1 MSGIFNIIKY
11 YCVAKSA
18 VGHEADRKIFGG
30 KEAGLKAEKNE
41 NLKQKKN
48 FILLLLRKLLK
59 LLFNR
64 IFYVVF
70 AMLIQLGWIFVMVL
84 KIAAFSRYVDIF
96 IGIVGVLIVLWIV
109 NKEINPSYKL
119 A

>member
-1 MSGIFNIIKY
+1 M
-11 YCVAKSA
+11 
-18 VGHEADRKIFGG
+18 
-30 KEAGLKAEKNE
+30 KAEKNG

-64 IFYVVF
+64 IFYVAF
-70 AMLIQLGWIFVMVL
+70 AILIQLGWIFIMVL

-96 IGIVGVLIVLWIV
+96 IEIVGVVIVLWIV
-109 NKEINPSYKL
+109 NKEINPS
-119 A
+119 

>member
-18 VGHEADRKIFGG
+18 VWHEADRKIFGG
-30 KEAGLKAEKNE
+30 KEAGLKAKKNE

-84 KIAAFSRYVDIF
+84 KIAR
-96 IGIVGVLIVLWIV
+96 
-109 NKEINPSYKL
+109 
-119 A
+119 